1 MNLFDFFL
9 SKLIIS
15 NKIIII
21 IYIYKSYLYLNIFIN
36 PKFIMIIFYMKKKKR
51 KDNRLFISINN

>member
-21 IYIYKSYLYLNIFIN
+21 IIYIYKSYLYLNILIDLL
-36 PKFIMIIFYMKKKKR
+36 I
-51 KDNRLFISINN
+51 LIS

>member
-21 IYIYKSYLYLNIFIN
+21 IYIYKSYLYLNILIDLLILN
-36 PKFIMIIFYMKKKKR
+36 
-51 KDNRLFISINN
+51 S